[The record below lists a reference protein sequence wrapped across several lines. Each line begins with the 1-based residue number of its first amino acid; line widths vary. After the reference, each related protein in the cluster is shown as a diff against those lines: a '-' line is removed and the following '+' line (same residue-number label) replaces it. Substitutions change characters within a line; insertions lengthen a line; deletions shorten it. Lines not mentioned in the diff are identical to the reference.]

1 MRLGEFTTRFVLER
15 VIGSADTWYL
25 EIPLGYLSTLV
36 GELFTIPARFK
47 TDFASIPRCVHW
59 LLPKNGEYDAPAVL
73 HDWLYAMGITD
84 RETADYIFLEAM
96 ESINVPAWKRA
107 LIFGAVR
114 KFGWKAWNEHRKAN
128 NVASVV

>member
-25 EIPLGYLSTLV
+25 ELPLGYLSTLV
-36 GELFTIPARFK
+36 GELFTVPARFK

-73 HDWLYAMGITD
+73 HDWLYATGTTN

-96 ESINVPAWKRA
+96 ESIKVPAWKRA